1 MSTYEYET
9 GEMELGEL
17 GELGEMEGELGEL
30 GELEGELGE
39 LGELEGEL
47 GEMGETGE
55 GEQFLGGLLGG
66 LLGGELESP
75 LSEQE
80 EVELAS
86 ELLEVGSEQE
96 MEQFLGNLFKGVANA
111 VGGVIKSPIGQALGG
126 VLKNVAKT
134 ALPVVGGALGSF
146 VAPGVGT
153 ALGSKLGSMAGNLL
167 EMEGE
172 TMSSEEAEFEVARNV
187 VRLSAAAAQKAALAP
202 PHLPP
207 RQVAHTAVAQAARQ
221 VLPLVVLQSPVGA
234 PVRAA
239 TARGAAP
246 YGYRREGAR
255 RAPIERRR
263 LATLPPSA
271 RLAAGYP
278 VSRPPRA
285 RPVPAGAPGRYGA
298 PRRHHHHHRHYGAP
312 GYRPGAWDVGI
323 EEPVGVDAGGYGAG
337 APYRYGGG
345 PRYGLAGGAPY
356 GAGGARRSGR
366 WVRRGRKIILLGI

>member
-17 GELGEMEGELGEL
+17 GELGEMEGELGEAGELEGELEL
-30 GELEGELGE
+30 GEMEGELGE
-39 LGELEGEL
+39 LGES
-47 GEMGETGE
+47 GE

-75 LSEQE
+75 LNEQE

-172 TMSSEEAEFEVARNV
+172 TMSSEEAEFEVARHV

-202 PHLPP
+202 PYLPP
-207 RQVAHTAVAQAARQ
+207 RQVAHAAVTQAARQ
-221 VLPLVVLQSPVGA
+221 VLPVMVLQAPVGA
-234 PVRAA
+234 PVRA
-239 TARGAAP
+239 TARGTAP

-255 RAPIERRR
+255 RAPVERRR

-271 RLAAGYP
+271 RLAAGYLA
-278 VSRPPRA
+278 SRPLRA
-285 RPVPAGAPGRYGA
+285 RPVPVGAPARYGA
-298 PRRHHHHHRHYGAP
+298 PRRHHHRHYGAP

-323 EEPVGVDAGGYGAG
+323 EEPLSVDASGYGAG

-345 PRYGLAGGAPY
+345 ARLGLAGGAPY

-366 WVRRGRKIILLGI
+366 WIRRGRKIVLLGI